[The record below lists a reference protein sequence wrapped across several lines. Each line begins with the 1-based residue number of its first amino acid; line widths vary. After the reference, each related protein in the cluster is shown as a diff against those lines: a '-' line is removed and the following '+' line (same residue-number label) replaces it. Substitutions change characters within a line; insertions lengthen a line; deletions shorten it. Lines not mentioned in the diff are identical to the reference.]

1 MSKNRLLIKF
11 LIVSSIVILSFQTN
25 HKTALN
31 EELEKEILA
40 ELDASFLGVAGKFYP
55 KKTDSNVLYN
65 FFIDLE
71 HGYFLTAGNKIHLF
85 ADSKRWAIIF
95 EVNGYNNRLNQA
107 QIQQIYIGNCIKY
120 NKEKNSNLEYIS
132 NINFLPIIDELEFEK
147 AMENQTNNKFINIRN
162 KKVRFEND
170 YKKYEKLG
178 IKINDSNYTAK
189 ISLGEFIRYLQ
200 ETNPAILNATQ
211 KELKANIPKNIPY
224 LTTIN
229 EYHYASFYNKELP
242 PSKQETFLLIA
253 KILASR
259 NIAKWQPTL
268 KANNHW
274 SNWVSGNL

>member
-11 LIVSSIVILSFQTN
+11 LIVSSIVIISFQTN
-25 HKTALN
+25 HKTAIN

-71 HGYFLTAGNKIHLF
+71 HGYFLTAGNKIHIF

-95 EVNGYNNRLNQA
+95 EVNDYNNRLNQA

-229 EYHYASFYNKELP
+229 EYHYASFYNKELT

>member
-55 KKTDSNVLYN
+55 KKTESNVLYN

-71 HGYFLTAGNKIHLF
+71 HGYFLAAGNKIHLF

-107 QIQQIYIGNCIKY
+107 QIELIYIGNCIKFT
-120 NKEKNSNLEYIS
+120 KQITTNLEYIS
-132 NINFLPIIDELEFEK
+132 NMKFLPIIDEITF
-147 AMENQTNNKFINIRN
+147 ENQTPHKLINIRN

-178 IKINDSNYTAK
+178 IKIIDSNDTAK

-200 ETNPAILNATQ
+200 ETNPTILNAKQ
-211 KELKANIPKNIPY
+211 KELKAKIPENIPY

-229 EYHYASFYNKELP
+229 EYHYASIDNKELP

-274 SNWVSGNL
+274 SNWMSGNL

>member
-1 MSKNRLLIKF
+1 MSRNKLIIKF
-11 LIVSSIVILSFQTN
+11 LIVSSIVILSFQSTN
-25 HKTALN
+25 KTAMN

-40 ELDASFLGVAGKFYP
+40 ELDSSFLGVAGKFYP
-55 KKTDSNVLYN
+55 KKTDNNVLYN

-71 HGYFLTAGNKIHLF
+71 HGYFLAAGNKIHLF

-107 QIQQIYIGNCIKY
+107 QIQLIYIGNCIKY
-120 NKEKNSNLEYIS
+120 TKEKNSNLEYIS
-132 NINFLPIIDELEFEK
+132 NIKFLPIIDEITFK
-147 AMENQTNNKFINIRN
+147 KQTSNKLTKIRN
-162 KKVRFEND
+162 KNVRFEND

-178 IKINDSNYTAK
+178 IKINDTSK
-189 ISLGEFIRYLQ
+189 ISLDEFIRYLQ
-200 ETNPAILNATQ
+200 ETNPTILNATQ

-229 EYHYASFYNKELP
+229 EYHYASIYNKDLP

-253 KILASR
+253 KVLASR

-274 SNWVSGNL
+274 SNWESGNL

>member
-1 MSKNRLLIKF
+1 MSKNKLIINF
-11 LIVSSIVILSFQTN
+11 LIVSSIVILSFQSTN
-25 HKTALN
+25 KTAMN
-31 EELEKEILA
+31 EELEKEILG
-40 ELDASFLGVAGKFYP
+40 ELDSSFLGVAGKFYP

-107 QIQQIYIGNCIKY
+107 QIQLIYVGNCIKY
-120 NKEKNSNLEYIS
+120 TKEKIANLEYIS
-132 NINFLPIIDELEFEK
+132 NMKFLPIIDEITLK
-147 AMENQTNNKFINIRN
+147 KQTSHKLIKIRN
-162 KKVRFEND
+162 KNVRFEND

-178 IKINDSNYTAK
+178 IKINDSNDTSK

-200 ETNPAILNATQ
+200 ETNPAVLNATQ

-229 EYHYASFYNKELP
+229 EYHYASIYNKDLP

-253 KILASR
+253 KVLASR
-259 NIAKWQPTL
+259 NIAKWQPNL

>member
-1 MSKNRLLIKF
+1 MFKNKLIIKF
-11 LIVSSIVILSFQTN
+11 LVVSSIIILSFQTN
-25 HKTALN
+25 HKTAIN

-71 HGYFLTAGNKIHLF
+71 HSYFLAAGNKIHLF
-85 ADSKRWAIIF
+85 ADSKRWVIIF

-107 QIQQIYIGNCIKY
+107 QIQLIYIGNCIKY
-120 NKEKNSNLEYIS
+120 SKEKNSNLEYIS
-132 NINFLPIIDELEFEK
+132 NIKFLPIIDELEFEK
-147 AMENQTNNKFINIRN
+147 AIENQMNNKFIKIRN
-162 KKVRFEND
+162 KNVRFEND

-178 IKINDSNYTAK
+178 IKINDSNDTAK

-211 KELKANIPKNIPY
+211 KELKANIPENIPY

-229 EYHYASFYNKELP
+229 EYQYVSIDNKELP

-253 KILASR
+253 QILTGR

-274 SNWVSGNL
+274 SNWMSGNF